1 MTEPT
6 KPATP
11 PQDPKP
17 RRIEALLTRM
27 GTAGALLLMLSRG
40 QRPWMV
46 PLVLV
51 LLLLGLAMVLL
62 QSVQYVAP
70 FIYMVF

>member
-1 MTEPT
+1 MSTPT
-6 KPATP
+6 APHTP
-11 PQDPKP
+11 SPEPKP

-46 PLVLV
+46 PLVVV
-51 LLLLGLAMVLL
+51 LLVLGLAMVLL